1 MNDDK
6 SWPFRHE
13 WKHEINVMDVFALR
27 QRLRAVMKQDPHVK
41 DGSYL
46 IRSLYFDNLQDK
58 CLREKIDGVNHRE
71 KYRIRFYNNDPSF
84 ICLEK
89 KMKHGD
95 LCCKLQERVTQAEVE
110 RLMAGDLAWMR
121 DGSRPLVS
129 ELYRDMTVK
138 GLRPKTIVEYTREP
152 FIYGPGNVRV
162 TIDENIR
169 TGLFR
174 TDFLHAD
181 VPVIEV
187 PDAPT
192 ILEVKWDAYL
202 PDIIRDI
209 VQVPNR
215 RAGAFSKYA
224 ACRSY
229 D

>member
-1 MNDDK
+1 MDAK
-6 SWPFRHE
+6 TWPFRHE
-13 WKHEINVMDVFALR
+13 WKHEINTMDVFALR
-27 QRLRAVMKQDPHVK
+27 QRLRAVMKQDSHVLG
-41 DGSYL
+41 GSYQ

-58 CLREKIDGVNHRE
+58 CLREKLDGVNHRE
-71 KYRIRFYNNDPSF
+71 KFRIRFYNGDASF
-84 ICLEK
+84 ITLEK

-95 LCCKLQERVTQAEVE
+95 LCCKLQERVSKEEVE
-110 RLMAGDLAWMR
+110 RLLAGDLAWMR
-121 DGSRPLVS
+121 EGNRPLVQ
-129 ELYRDMTVK
+129 ELYRKMAVT

-174 TDFLHAD
+174 TDFLHPD
-181 VPVIEV
+181 VPLIPV

-202 PDIIRDI
+202 PDIIRRI

-215 RAGAFSKYA
+215 RAAAFSKYA